1 MKAAQLSQLPAS
13 SLQLG
18 PARLA
23 KPAQR
28 QSSSGLLAGRQLSSA
43 ASSSKQGAAFGSPL
57 AYGRAPVGRRTRQPQ
72 CCAALHAPLHGRYM
86 PLCTARIIKFPERRN
101 EFAKLRAELEEV
113 RKTVR
118 GGCC

>member
-1 MKAAQLSQLPAS
+1 
-13 SLQLG
+13 
-18 PARLA
+18 
-23 KPAQR
+23 
-28 QSSSGLLAGRQLSSA
+28 
-43 ASSSKQGAAFGSPL
+43 
-57 AYGRAPVGRRTRQPQ
+57 
-72 CCAALHAPLHGRYM
+72 M